1 MKKNPNHHFATQ
13 TRKALKEQAFNWSKN
28 FSLPEAH
35 ALTRR
40 LSETEP
46 PEKEFRLGVIHTYTS
61 DLLDPW
67 LHFHAI
73 TQGINLKTY
82 HAPYG
87 LNLMESQKNSGL
99 YAHSP
104 DMILFMLTLDDIH
117 PEFSNPDSGPHL
129 HQRNDLLEDAVKRVL
144 EILAMFRANTSARI
158 VLTLLP
164 SIMPPA
170 LGIYD
175 AQSGQ
180 SENLWRVSLKKQ
192 LADAL
197 SNTLESTLFF
207 DMDQILADIGSFHFF
222 DFRFWYASR
231 FPFTPLAANEL
242 ARRLANLMAI
252 SVYPKAKVIA
262 LDADN
267 TLWGGII
274 GEDGIN
280 GIALGPEYPGNTYA
294 AFQRRLLD
302 LQKRGFILALCSKN
316 NAEDVHEILDNH
328 PHQILRRH
336 HFAAERINWLPKVD
350 NLVALSEE
358 LNLGLDSFIFVDDSS
373 HECDIIRNRLPQIE
387 VIQTPSKPIDIPMCL
402 EQVARLEILSLT
414 EEDALKTKL
423 YAQEKQRKQL
433 KQDANALGGDLN
445 SYLAS
450 LKMKMH
456 IEIDSR
462 KNIAR
467 LAQLTQKTN
476 QFNVTTRRYSEQ
488 QILDF
493 IESNT
498 WTVSSFTLSDI
509 FGNSGIVGLA
519 LFHKLTNKTIDIDN
533 FLMSC
538 RVIGRSAESAFLY
551 AMLDYFTRIGIT
563 QVTATY
569 IPTQKNNLV
578 ADFFNRHGFTPE
590 NETGHY
596 TRDLSV
602 SPPDRKLFPPIE
614 IEIENTDT

>member
-1 MKKNPNHHFATQ
+1 VKKNPNNHFATQ

-35 ALTRR
+35 ALVRR
-40 LSETEP
+40 LNETEP
-46 PEKEFRLGVIHTYTS
+46 PEKEFRLGIIHTYTS
-61 DLLDPW
+61 NLLDPW
-67 LHFHAI
+67 LHFHAVI
-73 TQGINLKTY
+73 QGINLKTY

-87 LNLMESQKNSGL
+87 LNLMESQKDSCL
-99 YAHSP
+99 HAHAP
-104 DMILFMLTLDDIH
+104 DMILFMLTLEDIH
-117 PEFSNPDSGPHL
+117 PEFSNPDSSLHL
-129 HQRNDLLEDAVKRVL
+129 NQINILFEEAVKRIL

-164 SIMPPA
+164 PVMPPA
-170 LGIYD
+170 LGIFD
-175 AQSGQ
+175 AQSEH
-180 SENLWRVSLKKQ
+180 SENLWRASLKKQ
-192 LADAL
+192 LVDAL
-197 SNTLESTLFF
+197 NNALESTLFF
-207 DMDQILADIGSFHFF
+207 DMDQILADIGRFHFF

-231 FPFTPLAANEL
+231 FPFTSLAANEF
-242 ARRLANLMAI
+242 ARRLVNLMAI
-252 SVYPKAKVIA
+252 SVYPRAKVIA

-280 GIALGPEYPGNTYA
+280 GISLGPEYPGNTYV

-316 NAEDVHEILDNH
+316 NTEDVHEILDSH

-336 HFAAERINWLPKVD
+336 HFAAERINWLPKID
-350 NLVALSEE
+350 NLVSLAGELS
-358 LNLGLDSFIFVDDSS
+358 LGLDSFIFVDDSS
-373 HECDIIRNRLPQIE
+373 HECDIIRSRLPQIE
-387 VIQTPSKPIDIPMCL
+387 VIQTPSKPVDIPMCL
-402 EQVARLEILSLT
+402 EQIARLEILSLT
-414 EEDALKTKL
+414 EEDALKTQL
-423 YAQEKQRKQL
+423 YAQEKQRKQF
-433 KQDANALGGDLN
+433 KQNTNALGGDLN

-450 LKMKMH
+450 LKMKMC

-493 IESNT
+493 TESNQ

-519 LFHKLTNKTIDIDN
+519 LFHKLTDEAIDIDN

-551 AMLDYFTRIGIT
+551 AMLDYFAEMGIT

-596 TRDLSV
+596 KRNLSA
-602 SPPDRKLFPPIE
+602 SPLDRNLFPPIE
-614 IEIENTDT
+614 IEIENTGA

>member
-1 MKKNPNHHFATQ
+1 MKNNPNNHFATQ

-28 FSLPEAH
+28 FSLPEAC
-35 ALTRR
+35 ALARR
-40 LSETEP
+40 LNETEP
-46 PEKEFRLGVIHTYTS
+46 PEKEFRLGIIHTYTS

-67 LHFHAI
+67 LHFHSVI
-73 TQGINLKTY
+73 QGINLKTY

-87 LNLMESQKNSGL
+87 LNLMESQKGSGL
-99 YAHSP
+99 HAHVP
-104 DMILFMLTLDDIH
+104 DMILFMLTLEDIH
-117 PEFSNPDSGPHL
+117 PGFSQPDFSLHL
-129 HQRNDLLEDAVKRVL
+129 NQRNVLLEEAVERIL

-164 SIMPPA
+164 PVMPPA

-175 AQSGQ
+175 AQSEYSG
-180 SENLWRVSLKKQ
+180 SLWRSSLKKQ
-192 LADAL
+192 LATAL
-197 SNTLESTLFF
+197 DNTLESTLFF
-207 DMDQILADIGSFHFF
+207 DMDQILTDIGGFHFF

-231 FPFTPLAANEL
+231 FPFTPLAANEF
-242 ARRLANLMAI
+242 ARRLVNLMAI
-252 SVYPKAKVIA
+252 SVYPRAKVIA

-280 GIALGPEYPGNTYA
+280 GIALGPEYPGNTYV

-302 LQKRGFILALCSKN
+302 LQKRGFILVLCSKN

-350 NLVALSEE
+350 NLVSLSDE
-358 LNLGLDSFIFVDDSS
+358 LNLGLDAFIFVDDSN
-373 HECDIIRNRLPQIE
+373 HECDIIRSRLPQIE
-387 VIQTPSKPIDIPMCL
+387 VIQTPSKPVDIPMCL

-414 EEDALKTKL
+414 EEDTLKTQL
-423 YAQEKQRKQL
+423 YAQEKQRKQF
-433 KQDANALGGDLN
+433 KQNANTLGGDLN

-450 LKMKMH
+450 LKMKMR

-462 KNIAR
+462 KDIAR

-519 LFHKLTNKTIDIDN
+519 LFHKQADDEIDIDN

-551 AMLDYFTRIGIT
+551 AMLDYFAGMGIM

-569 IPTQKNNLV
+569 IPTQKNSLV
-578 ADFFNRHGFTPE
+578 ADFFSTHGFIPG
-590 NETGHY
+590 NETG
-596 TRDLSV
+596 RFKRNLSA
-602 SPPDRKLFPPIE
+602 SPPDRNLFPPIE
-614 IEIENTDT
+614 IEIENTGA

>member
-1 MKKNPNHHFATQ
+1 VKNNPNNHIATQ
-13 TRKALKEQAFNWSKN
+13 PRKVLKEQPFNWSKN

-35 ALTRR
+35 ALARR
-40 LSETEP
+40 LNETEP
-46 PEKEFRLGVIHTYTS
+46 PEKEFRLGIVHTYTS

-67 LHFHAI
+67 LQFHAVI
-73 TQGINLKTY
+73 QGINLKTY

-87 LNLMESQKNSGL
+87 LNLMESQKGSGL
-99 YAHSP
+99 HVHAP
-104 DMILFMLTLDDIH
+104 DMILFMLTLEDIH
-117 PEFSNPDSGPHL
+117 PGFSQPDSSLHL
-129 HQRNDLLEDAVKRVL
+129 NQRNDLLEEAVKRIL
-144 EILAMFRANTSARI
+144 EILVMFRANTSARI
-158 VLTLLP
+158 VLTFLP
-164 SIMPPA
+164 SVMPPA

-175 AQSGQ
+175 AQSEH
-180 SENLWRVSLKKQ
+180 SENLWRASLKKQ
-192 LADAL
+192 LVDAL
-197 SNTLESTLFF
+197 GDALESSLFF
-207 DMDQILADIGSFHFF
+207 DMDQILADIGGFHFF
-222 DFRFWYASR
+222 DFRFWYSAR
-231 FPFTPLAANEL
+231 FPFTPLAANEFS
-242 ARRLANLMAI
+242 RRLVNLMAV

-280 GIALGPEYPGNTYA
+280 GIALGPEYPGNTYV
-294 AFQRRLLD
+294 AFQRRLFD

-336 HFAAERINWLPKVD
+336 HFAAERINWLPKAD
-350 NLVALSEE
+350 NLVSLSSE
-358 LNLGLDSFIFVDDSS
+358 LNLGLDAFIFVDDSS
-373 HECDIIRNRLPQIE
+373 HECDVIRNRLPQIE

-402 EQVARLEILSLT
+402 DQVARLEILSLT
-414 EEDALKTKL
+414 EEDTLKTQL
-423 YAQEKQRKQL
+423 YAQEKQRKQF

-450 LKMKMH
+450 LKMKMR

-462 KNIAR
+462 KDIAR

-476 QFNVTTRRYSEQ
+476 QFNMTTRRYSEQ

-493 IESNT
+493 IESKK

-519 LFHKLTNKTIDIDN
+519 LFHKLTDEEIDIDN

-551 AMLDYFTRIGIT
+551 AMLNYFARMGIT

-569 IPTQKNNLV
+569 SPTQKNSLV
-578 ADFFNRHGFTPE
+578 ADFFNTHGFAPG
-590 NETGHY
+590 NETGRY
-596 TRDLSV
+596 RRDLSA
-602 SPPDRKLFPPIE
+602 SPPDINLFPPIE
-614 IEIENTDT
+614 IEIENTSA